1 MAKALTKRGKRRK
14 AGRTGHRDVW
24 TLGGF
29 SGRAILMSV
38 VILLVLSYLSVIIN
52 PAKAWFFS
60 IFGLLFIPLL
70 LIDIVLI
77 VWAAKHRS
85 RTTFLAVAV
94 LIPAFFFIGEQVRL
108 PSNRRPVEVVD
119 SVSTLRVVSYNVGR
133 FNQDSDENFAGT
145 WKECADSV
153 MALLEAQDADII
165 CLQEVSLPAVAVPE
179 LWLPRHLKGY
189 NVEYFFY
196 GKGQKYGNVT
206 FSRME
211 AKDKGVIKFEN
222 SRNLALYTDYE
233 AGDGLFRVYNCHF
246 ESYGISLSG
255 VMKALAGIGKSK
267 GQSAIKDTAY
277 KVKRGIKQRPQQVNQ
292 VFDHISNSPVEA
304 IVCGDFNDTPM
315 SYTYHKLSR
324 KRHDT
329 FCEAGE
335 GFGATFAPF
344 WPLVRIDYVLFPE
357 KFSALSHVT
366 PRKPF
371 SDHYP
376 VVTTLRV
383 NH

>member
-1 MAKALTKRGKRRK
+1 MGAGSRRRGRSK
-14 AGRTGHRDVW
+14 AGRTRHGDVW

-29 SGRAILMSV
+29 SGRAILTGV
-38 VILLVLSYLSVIIN
+38 VILLVLSYLSVVIN

-77 VWAAKHRS
+77 VWAAMHHS

-94 LIPAFFFIGEQVRL
+94 LVPAFFFIGEQVRL
-108 PSNRRPVEVVD
+108 PSNSRPVEVAD

-153 MALLEAQDADII
+153 IALLKAQDADII
-165 CLQEVSLPAVAVPE
+165 CLQEVSLPSEVIADS
-179 LWLPRHLKGY
+179 WLPQHMEGY

-196 GKGQKYGNVT
+196 GKSQKYGNVT

-211 AKDKGVIKFEN
+211 AKDKGVIRFEN

-246 ESYGISLSG
+246 ESYGISFSG
-255 VMKALAGIGKSK
+255 VLRALSQIGKSK

-292 VFDHISNSPVEA
+292 VFDHISKSPVEA

-315 SYTYHKLSR
+315 SYTYRKLSR
-324 KRHDT
+324 RRTDT
-329 FCEAGE
+329 FCKAGE

-344 WPLVRIDYVLFPE
+344 WPLIRIDYVLIPE

-366 PRKPF
+366 LCGPF

-376 VVTTLRV
+376 VVATLRV